1 MTTSV
6 EPARPR
12 AAPPSAGAPHLHGAQ
27 SLRSVQGTVV
37 LALAPCV
44 LVALW
49 NTGRQANLVL
59 AGHPAGV
66 GLGARAR
73 WLEAWGIGLDAGDLA
88 ACAAHGALYLVPA
101 LAVALATGLLWEHLF
116 ARLRQRART
125 PGLLALATIFTLL
138 LPPAAP
144 LWQVALGMSFGVVFG
159 KEVFGGTG
167 MGFLPPAALGIAF
180 LRLAYPDAMADDA
193 RWPELAGYAGSKA
206 FAQVAATGVD
216 ALRDADLTW
225 AKAFLGDEPGR
236 LGETSALAC
245 VLGAGLLVLRHV
257 VSWRSIVAT
266 PLGLVL
272 GLWALGAVDGGSNPV
287 LALPWYDHLVLGG
300 TAFGTVFLAAD
311 PTTAPLTE
319 AGRLAHG
326 LLAGFLLA
334 LLRADH
340 PTHPDGT
347 VSALLFAGVFAP
359 LIDHVIVTAH
369 ARRRARRHA

>member
-1 MTTSV
+1 MTALV
-6 EPARPR
+6 APARPR
-12 AAPPSAGAPHLHGAQ
+12 AAPPVTGAPHLNGAQ
-27 SLRSVQGTVV
+27 DLRSVQGTVA
-37 LALAPCV
+37 LALAPCA

-66 GLGARAR
+66 GPDTRAR
-73 WLEAWGIGLDAGDLA
+73 WLEAWGIGLDAGDVA
-88 ACAAHGALYLVPA
+88 ACAAHGSLYLVPA
-101 LAVALATGLLWEHLF
+101 LAVALATGFLWEHLF
-116 ARLRQRART
+116 ARLRRRART
-125 PGLLALATIFTLL
+125 PGLLALAAIFTLL

-193 RWPELAGYAGSKA
+193 RWPGLAGYAGSKV
-206 FAQVAATGVD
+206 FAQVAATGAD
-216 ALRDADLTW
+216 TLRDAGLTW
-225 AKAFLGDEPGR
+225 TQAFLGDEPGR
-236 LGETSALAC
+236 LGETSTLAC
-245 VLGAGLLVLRHV
+245 LLGAGLLVLRPL
-257 VSWRSIVAT
+257 VSWRSIVAM

-272 GLWALGAVDGGSNPV
+272 GLWALDALDGGSNPV

-319 AGRLAHG
+319 TGRLAHG
-326 LLAGFLLA
+326 LVAGFA
-334 LLRADH
+334 VAWMRADH
-340 PTHPDGT
+340 PAHPDAA
-347 VSALLFAGVFAP
+347 VFAVLFAGVFAP
-359 LIDHVIVTAH
+359 LIDHLVVTAH